1 MASPLLKPV
10 NIFARASRHPD
21 IAALV
26 ALILAWAFFF
36 WRVLTPNI
44 ADQLVFRQGDFSGQF
59 VAFAGYQYKRLAA
72 GEVPLWN
79 PYNNAGLPFIADT
92 QAAVFYPPRLLVLAL
107 ARLSGGFSVQVLQL
121 EALLHVG
128 LASLFVYAFVRRLT
142 WGEAIS
148 PWAGLASG
156 LVLAYGGYI
165 SGYPPLQLALLE
177 AGVWFPLAA
186 LCLLEAT
193 RGPRLARRWA
203 WVAGLTLGVS
213 WMAGHPQT
221 SWFITYWL
229 VAWLA
234 YRVWQS
240 RLGWRSWLI
249 GTGIMGL
256 VSLGATAVTLLPGAE
271 YLLLTSRAELGFDAK
286 GNGFPFQDV
295 IQFIWPGL
303 VSLFSPLYVGLPA
316 LLLSYAAL
324 RTRPEAVFWGWSA
337 AFGLLLSF
345 GANTAFYGLL
355 YWIMPGLSFF
365 RGQERAAFFVAYSLA
380 VLTGLGM
387 SALTHQDVPRWR
399 PVLLGFAACLTGL
412 ALLSV
417 LAWIGFPGQHS
428 ALASVASFSAIIALL
443 SLAVLW
449 HWPRPKP
456 IIIAALLALIAFE
469 LFSVNMSAE
478 SNYAPLNQLISLK
491 PPPLVQLV
499 LDQPNDQPFRVD
511 GFRGLHDNF
520 GSLYGLADMRGISPL
535 FLTSVARTVY
545 AHYVHNPLAWELWA
559 VRYVFSERESFSTS
573 THLLAQGTDREGTV
587 YLHELDDPRPF
598 AHLLTRYVAV
608 DSDAFAQALLDD
620 PRFDPRQEVILLHP
634 PPLDLP
640 DDLPADAQARVTEFL
655 PERVTIVSSAS
666 TPTLLSLAM
675 PHYPGWRAAIDGTP
689 TTILRAYGAAMALA
703 LPAGQH
709 TIHLVYDPVIYRVGV
724 VLSAATWSSSAL
736 LALLSLWRKQRLS
749 RPKESL

>member
-1 MASPLLKPV
+1 MASSSPKPTNV
-10 NIFARASRHPD
+10 LARASRYPD
-21 IAALV
+21 VIALA
-26 ALILAWAFFF
+26 ILALAWVFFF
-36 WRVLTPNI
+36 WRVLTPNP

-59 VAFAGYQYKRLAA
+59 VAFAGYQYRRFAA

-107 ARLSGGFSVQVLQL
+107 AHLSGGFSVQALQL

-128 LASLFVYAFVRRLT
+128 LASVFVYVFVRRLT
-142 WGEAIS
+142 WSEPTS
-148 PWAGLASG
+148 PCSGLASG

-165 SGYPPLQLALLE
+165 NGYPPLQLALLE

-193 RGPRLARRWA
+193 RGPRLAWRWA
-203 WVAGLTLGVS
+203 WSAGLVLGVS

-221 SWFITYWL
+221 SWFVTYWL
-229 VAWLA
+229 MAWLA
-234 YRVWQS
+234 YRVW
-240 RLGWRSWLI
+240 LGKMGWRTWLV

-256 VSLGATAVTLLPGAE
+256 VSLGATAITLLPGLE

-303 VSLFSPLYVGLPA
+303 VSLFSPLYVGLPT

-324 RTRPEAVFWGWSA
+324 RAWPGAAFWGWSA

-365 RGQERAAFFVAYSLA
+365 RGQERAAFFVAYGLAILAGLGLAALARQDVLRWRA
-380 VLTGLGM
+380 VLVGF
-387 SALTHQDVPRWR
+387 SAA
-399 PVLLGFAACLTGL
+399 LLML
-412 ALLSV
+412 ALLAV
-417 LAWIGFPGQHS
+417 FAWLGFPRQYN
-428 ALASVASFSAIIALL
+428 ALAPVASFSAMIALL

-449 HWPRPKP
+449 HWPQPKP
-456 IIIAALLALIAFE
+456 ILIAALLALIAFE
-469 LFSVNMSAE
+469 LFSVNMNAE
-478 SNYAPLNQLISLK
+478 SNYGHPDQLISLE
-491 PPPLVQLV
+491 PPPLVQMI
-499 LDQPNDQPFRVD
+499 LDQPHDQPFRVD

-545 AHYVHNPLAWELWA
+545 AHYVYNPLAWELWA
-559 VRYVFSERESFSTS
+559 VRYVFSERESFSTP
-573 THLLAQGTDREGTV
+573 TRLLAQGTDREGVV

-598 AHLLTRYVAV
+598 AYLLTRYVAV
-608 DSDAFAQALLDD
+608 DSDAFAQALLSD
-620 PRFDPRQEVILLHP
+620 PRFDPRQEIILLNP
-634 PPLDLP
+634 PKLDMPSVLP
-640 DDLPADAQARVTEFL
+640 TDAQARVIEFQ
-655 PERVTIVSSAS
+655 PERVTISSSAS
-666 TPTLLSLAM
+666 TPALLSLAM
-675 PHYPGWRAAIDGTP
+675 PHYPGWRATIDEMPTP
-689 TTILRAYGAAMALA
+689 IMRAYGAAVALA
-703 LPAGQH
+703 LPSGQH
-709 TIHLVYDPVIYRVGV
+709 TITLVYDPVTYRVGAL
-724 VLSAATWSSSAL
+724 LSAITWSSSAM
-736 LALLSLWRKQRLS
+736 LALLSVWRNQRLP
-749 RPKESL
+749 RQEESP